1 MTVID
6 VYETENSVY
15 EIDLEAKQ
23 YRRTPRGEPKPV
35 ESHRLTYGE
44 WMALADT
51 PEPVQIVPWLDGSEV
66 LHILASDSTVGIFT
80 SALTYTYE
88 RMRTADDD

>member
-23 YRRTPRGEPKPV
+23 YRRIPRGEPKAV

-44 WMALADT
+44 WLGLADT
-51 PEPVQIVPWLDGSEV
+51 PEPVQVVPWLGGEEV
-66 LHILASDSTVGIFT
+66 LHILASDSVFGIYT
-80 SALTYTYE
+80 SPLTTTYE
-88 RMRTADDD
+88 RIRTDDD